1 MEKSEIMKLKAQ
13 FDNYKAEYSNI
24 ETKEERKKELIP
36 FMQANLQKRS
46 GKDEGCIMCID
57 GKEYSLTSDNV
68 EDLYAIHG
76 TLIAESSQNKVTEV
90 ADESREVANERN
102 KYGPDN
108 IYPKK

>member
-1 MEKSEIMKLKAQ
+1 MEKSEILKLKAQ
-13 FDNYKAEYSNI
+13 FDDYKAEYSNI
-24 ETKEERKKELIP
+24 ETKEKRKKELIP
-36 FMQANLQKRS
+36 LKQANLQKRS
-46 GKDEGCIMCID
+46 GKDDGNIMCID

-102 KYGPDN
+102 QYGPDN